1 MAKLHARVSAM
12 NAGKSTQLLQI
23 AHNYESLGRKVLLMT
38 AAVDDRYGV
47 GQITSRLGVSREA
60 EVFRPS
66 TDMFERV
73 RTFLN
78 SIEGPSQMGAV
89 LIDEVQFMTGHQVQA
104 LHRAV
109 HVLKVPVMGFGL
121 RTDFKGNPFEG
132 SAMLLALAEDI
143 EEVKTV
149 CACGK
154 KATMNMRVDALGNKV
169 TEGPQVEI
177 GDARYRQVCGGCFYK
192 A

>member
-1 MAKLHARVSAM
+1 MAKLYARTSAM

-47 GQITSRLGVSREA
+47 GRITSRLGVSREA
-60 EVFRPS
+60 AVFRADM
-66 TDMFERV
+66 DMFEVV
-73 RTFLN
+73 RSYLDGL
-78 SIEGPSQMGAV
+78 EGPHQLGAV
-89 LIDEVQFMTGHQVQA
+89 LIDEVQFLTGIQVQA

-154 KATMNMRVDALGNKV
+154 KATMNMRVDAQGKRV

-177 GDARYRQVCGGCFYK
+177 GDARYRQVCGSCFYN
-192 A
+192 